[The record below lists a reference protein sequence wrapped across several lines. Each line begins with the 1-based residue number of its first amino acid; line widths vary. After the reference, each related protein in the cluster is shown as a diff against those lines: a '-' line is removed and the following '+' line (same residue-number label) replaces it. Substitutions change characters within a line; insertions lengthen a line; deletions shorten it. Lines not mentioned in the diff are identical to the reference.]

1 MNSLLDLGFRYRRIV
16 WSILI
21 FSSLSAFSISYE
33 KGQFHWVWTNKPQ
46 VALFLL
52 GVGALILLVLIKI
65 KDRQINLLKERLYQN
80 KDEYKARI
88 KQLTPRQKEI
98 FQLILSGKSNKEITK
113 ELFIEHS
120 TLKTHINHLYKTLK
134 VKSRKELLQNQ

>member
-1 MNSLLDLGFRYRRIV
+1 MNALLDLGFRHSRIV
-16 WSILI
+16 WSVLI
-21 FSSLSAFSISYE
+21 FSTLSAFAVSYKE
-33 KGQFHWVWTNKPQ
+33 GQVEWMWTNKPQ

-52 GVGALILLVLIKI
+52 SFGALILLILVQI
-65 KDRQINLLKERLYQN
+65 KDRQINLLKVRLQQDSN
-80 KDEYKARI
+80 DYKERI
-88 KQLTPRQKEI
+88 KLLTPRQKEI
-98 FQLILSGKSNKEITK
+98 FNLILSGKTNKEITK